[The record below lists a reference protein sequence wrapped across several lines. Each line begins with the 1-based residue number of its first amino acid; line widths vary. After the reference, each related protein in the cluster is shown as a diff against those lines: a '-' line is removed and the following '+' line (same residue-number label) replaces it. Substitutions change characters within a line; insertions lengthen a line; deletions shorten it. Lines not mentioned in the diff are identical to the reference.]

1 MSRSPS
7 SRDARGDVP
16 PTAIT
21 REGLR
26 EAARLL
32 RYVLP
37 YRKKLIAAQVC
48 LLIATLA
55 GLAFPY
61 FTGQLVDS
69 ARHVPRGASTGPLTL
84 ASGMTVNTA
93 AFVLTLVLAIQAL
106 CSYMQSFWLAEVG
119 ERSLAQLRRDT
130 YSHLIRLPMAF
141 FAQRRVGELASRIA
155 TDLTLL
161 QGTLTGAVPQFL
173 GQVVF
178 FAGAITLIALT
189 SGRLTLLMLTT
200 VPVAMGIAIVF
211 GRMTR
216 KVSKETQD
224 KLADTNVVI
233 EETLQGIASVKA
245 FGNEPFEIA
254 RYQAG
259 IDSLIRI
266 VLRMARF
273 QGVFGAVVSML
284 LFGSIILVM
293 WYGARLVEQG
303 SLTFGELTR
312 FLLYTMYIGAGTG
325 QFARLY
331 GDLQRTLGATQR
343 VRELLQEPAEPLD
356 FAWEPPCPGSEPAR
370 DHPRLSGDVE
380 FDGVTFSYPSRPE
393 VTVLRNLSLCV
404 RSGQRIALVGPSGAG
419 KSTIVGLLLRFYDPD
434 SGRIVID
441 GRDARECSLHALRG
455 QMAIVPQDVF
465 LFGGT
470 VADNIAYGRPGATQA
485 EIEDAARKANAHD
498 FIAAFPEGYHTVV
511 GDRGVKLSGGQRQ
524 RVAIARAIL
533 KDPAILILDEATSSL
548 DSESE
553 NLVQQALDALMQ
565 DRTSIIIAHRL
576 ATIRRADRIFVIK
589 EGQVIEE
596 GTHEQLLDLSGGLYR
611 MLSELQFDFSD
622 RGDDARAMAAP
633 RAESD
638 GSASLPTTPL
648 FPSSH

>member
-1 MSRSPS
+1 MSRSPTG
-7 SRDARGDVP
+7 RDGKGDMP
-16 PTAIT
+16 PTPIS
-21 REGLR
+21 REALR

-32 RYVLP
+32 SYVLP
-37 YRKKLIAAQVC
+37 HRGKFAAAQVC
-48 LLIATLA
+48 LLISTLA

-61 FTGQLVDS
+61 FTGQLIDS
-69 ARHVPRGASTGPLTL
+69 ARSAPQGQGAPTGPLAL
-84 ASGMTVNTA
+84 AGGMSINAVA
-93 AFVLTLVLAIQAL
+93 LVLTLVLAIQSV
-106 CSYMQSFWLAEVG
+106 CSYLQTFWMAEIG
-119 ERSLAQLRRDT
+119 ERSLALLRRDT
-130 YSHLIRLPMAF
+130 YAHLIRLPMAF

-161 QGTLTGAVPQFL
+161 QGTLTGALPQFF
-173 GQVVF
+173 GQLVF
-178 FAGAITLIALT
+178 LAGAITLIALT
-189 SGRLTLLMLTT
+189 SGRLTLVMLAT
-200 VPVAMGIAIVF
+200 VPVAIGIAIVF

-245 FGNEPFEIA
+245 FGNEPFETA

-266 VLRMARF
+266 VLRLARF
-273 QGVFGAVVSML
+273 QGVFGTIVSLL

-293 WYGARLVEQG
+293 WYGARLVEAG

-312 FLLYTMYIGAGTG
+312 FLMYTMYIGAATG

-343 VRELLQEPAEPLD
+343 VRELLREPAEALD
-356 FAWEPPCPGSEPAR
+356 LAAKASGTVRQGGHEP
-370 DHPRLSGDVE
+370 PRLSGDVV
-380 FDGVTFSYPSRPE
+380 FDGVSFAYPSRPE
-393 VTVLRNLSLCV
+393 VMVLRDLSLRV
-404 RSGQRIALVGPSGAG
+404 QSGQRVALVGPSGAG

-434 SGRIVID
+434 SGGVMVD
-441 GRDARECSLHALRG
+441 GRDARDYSLHTLRN

-465 LFGGT
+465 LFGGSI
-470 VADNIAYGRPGATQA
+470 ADNIAYGRPGASQA

-498 FIAAFPEGYHTVV
+498 FIAGFPDAYQTVV
-511 GDRGVKLSGGQRQ
+511 GDRGGQLSGGQRQ

-553 NLVQQALDALMQ
+553 HLVQQALDALMR
-565 DRTSIIIAHRL
+565 DRTSVIIAHRL
-576 ATIRRADRIFVIK
+576 ATVRRADRIFVIK
-589 EGQVIEE
+589 EGHVIEE
-596 GTHEQLLDLSGGLYR
+596 GSHDELLDLSGGLYR
-611 MLSELQFDFSD
+611 TLSELQFDLSERD
-622 RGDDARAMAAP
+622 GAAEP
-633 RAESD
+633 TATPTV
-638 GSASLPTTPL
+638 GSG
-648 FPSSH
+648 